1 MPKLEGIRIRNYRV
15 LHDISLGSIA
25 RGKRPLTQLTA
36 VVGDHGTGKSTLLD
50 ALAFLS
56 ACLKD
61 GLEASCDAHGGFGRL
76 RSLGQVGAIEFEI
89 AYEDNGEELVYKL
102 VLDADRHGR
111 PYVAE
116 ESLAR
121 SEPGQKNAFFLL
133 TLREGRGYAMR
144 PDADMADAVELA
156 DRQKLAIAVL
166 GNLKRYPR
174 LSALRSHIRG
184 WQHHAFSPDAARSLP
199 CAVPQTRLDL
209 NGANLAN
216 VVLFLERDHP
226 MVLRDILK
234 DFSGRTG
241 IEAIETEKT
250 ADGRLILRFHERAFQ
265 TPLFA
270 QHMSDGTLRLLAL
283 LLLLHDPAL
292 PPLLCLKEPDKGLCQ
307 SLLAP
312 LARKLLERAHNTQLL
327 VTAHNPCFV
336 DALAPDTVW
345 LLEKGDNGFAHARRA
360 FDNSP
365 WQGPTGQGSH
375 WYSASFAARE

>member
-1 MPKLEGIRIRNYRV
+1 
-15 LHDISLGSIA
+15 
-25 RGKRPLTQLTA
+25 
-36 VVGDHGTGKSTLLD
+36 
-50 ALAFLS
+50 
-56 ACLKD
+56 
-61 GLEASCDAHGGFGRL
+61 
-76 RSLGQVGAIEFEI
+76 
-89 AYEDNGEELVYKL
+89 
-102 VLDADRHGR
+102 
-111 PYVAE
+111 
-116 ESLAR
+116 
-121 SEPGQKNAFFLL
+121 
-133 TLREGRGYAMR
+133 MR

-234 DFSGRTG
+234 DFSGRIG

-265 TPLFA
+265 TPLFT

-292 PPLLCLKEPDKGLCQ
+292 PPLLCLKGPDKGLCQ

-312 LARKLLERAHNTQLL
+312 LARKLLERAHNRQLL

-365 WQGPTGQGSH
+365 WQGPTAQGSH

>member
-36 VVGDHGTGKSTLLD
+36 VVGEHGTGKSTLLD

-144 PDADMADAVELA
+144 PDA
-156 DRQKLAIAVL
+156 
-166 GNLKRYPR
+166 
-174 LSALRSHIRG
+174 
-184 WQHHAFSPDAARSLP
+184 ARSLP

-226 MVLRDILK
+226 MVVRDILK

-345 LLEKGDNGFAHARRA
+345 LLEKGDDGFAHARRA
-360 FDNSP
+360 FDNPP

>member
-1 MPKLEGIRIRNYRV
+1 M

-265 TPLFA
+265 TPLFT
-270 QHMSDGTLRLLAL
+270 QHMSD
-283 LLLLHDPAL
+283 
-292 PPLLCLKEPDKGLCQ
+292 LKEPDKGLCQ

-327 VTAHNPCFV
+327 VTANNPCFV
-336 DALAPDTVW
+336 DALAPDAVW

-365 WQGPTGQGSH
+365 KQGPTGQGSH

>member
-1 MPKLEGIRIRNYRV
+1 M

-166 GNLKRYPR
+166 GNLKQYPR
-174 LSALRSHIRG
+174 LSSLRRYIEG
-184 WQHHAFSPDAARSLP
+184 WQFSAFGPDTARNLSL
-199 CAVPQTRLDL
+199 ATPQKRLNTHGD
-209 NGANLAN
+209 NLAN
-216 VVLFLERDHP
+216 VVLYMEREHP
-226 MVLRDILK
+226 TIFRDIQKELA
-234 DFSGRTG
+234 RMIPG
-241 IEAIETEKT
+241 IEAVDTERT
-250 ADGRLILRFHERAFQ
+250 ADGNLLLRFHDKSFE
-265 TPLFA
+265 TP
-270 QHMSDGTLRLLAL
+270 
-283 LLLLHDPAL
+283 
-292 PPLLCLKEPDKGLCQ
+292 
-307 SLLAP
+307 
-312 LARKLLERAHNTQLL
+312 
-327 VTAHNPCFV
+327 V
-336 DALAPDTVW
+336 
-345 LLEKGDNGFAHARRA
+345 ARRNKYPLKRTKTCPHQVGWRA
-360 FDNSP
+360 D
-365 WQGPTGQGSH
+365 QGG
-375 WYSASFAARE
+375 

>member
-25 RGKRPLTQLTA
+25 RGKRSLTQLTA
-36 VVGDHGTGKSTLLD
+36 VVGEHGTGKSTLLD

-89 AYEDNGEELVYKL
+89 AYEDDGKELVYKL

-199 CAVPQTRLDL
+199 CAVP
-209 NGANLAN
+209 
-216 VVLFLERDHP
+216 
-226 MVLRDILK
+226 
-234 DFSGRTG
+234 
-241 IEAIETEKT
+241 
-250 ADGRLILRFHERAFQ
+250 
-265 TPLFA
+265 
-270 QHMSDGTLRLLAL
+270 
-283 LLLLHDPAL
+283 
-292 PPLLCLKEPDKGLCQ
+292 C
-307 SLLAP
+307 
-312 LARKLLERAHNTQLL
+312 
-327 VTAHNPCFV
+327 
-336 DALAPDTVW
+336 
-345 LLEKGDNGFAHARRA
+345 RRHV
-360 FDNSP
+360 STS
-365 WQGPTGQGSH
+365 TGQTLPTLSSS
-375 WYSASFAARE
+375 WSAIIPWSCETF